1 MATRQAFSLPLRILR
16 EGLDSIVLISDTD
29 LRRSILT
36 LAGAG
41 ADPGGRRRF
50 GGIRGGVQLARGTS
64 GTEGRGCR
72 FGRQPRSRSAGTSAG
87 RGASLVTRIGKLIGG
102 RSRSEGNCEA
112 IFQIAREV
120 VERRRSMQGALN
132 EVRHPAIL
140 DNLSDEDFRLLDEA
154 IVESAQDYPEYAL
167 VLARLTH
174 AAARAKGF
182 DRQIVDSALRLDSFL
197 PGRRSQP
204 RARAAPARCLHHR
217 PAGRVCPRR
226 ARDAGAARRARA
238 RCR

>member
-1 MATRQAFSLPLRILR
+1 
-16 EGLDSIVLISDTD
+16 
-29 LRRSILT
+29 
-36 LAGAG
+36 
-41 ADPGGRRRF
+41 
-50 GGIRGGVQLARGTS
+50 
-64 GTEGRGCR
+64 
-72 FGRQPRSRSAGTSAG
+72 
-87 RGASLVTRIGKLIGG
+87 VTRIGKLIGG

-154 IVESAQDYPEYAL
+154 IVESAPEYPEYAL

-197 PGRRSQP
+197 PPEDPSRERETT
-204 RARAAPARCLHHR
+204 
-217 PAGRVCPRR
+217 
-226 ARDAGAARRARA
+226 AARRLYHRSAGWLCPGWAGNTGPVGSARA
-238 RCR
+238 GRR